1 MKNQMRL
8 EFDSISAN
16 EAFARVTTA
25 AFMTQMNPSMEEVA
39 DVKTAV
45 SEAVT
50 NAIIH
55 GYRGEVHKIVITGEI
70 EEEWLKLT
78 VEDQGVGIADV
89 EKAME
94 PLYTTRPEL
103 ERSGMGFL
111 FMEAFMDEHDGLA
124 GLAAVQDGPDRGA
137 DLGLPV
143 LGEVAVVGLQ
153 VHAPQLLGDVVRQ
166 VHLVAA
172 DGVDADH
179 VIPALDDFLHSV
191 YPPKFY
197 VAAGE
202 GLRPSWPR
210 RPSAWPCRCR

>member
-1 MKNQMRL
+1 MMKNEMCL

-16 EAFARVTTA
+16 EAFARVTVA

-55 GYRGEVHKIVITGEI
+55 GYEGEVHKIVIRGRI
-70 EEEWLKLT
+70 DGEWLELS
-78 VEDQGVGIADV
+78 VEDRGVGIADV

-111 FMEAFMDEHDGLA
+111 FMEAFMDEVKVESEPGK
-124 GLAAVQDGPDRGA
+124 GTAVMMKKRIGQR
-137 DLGLPV
+137 V
-143 LGEVAVVGLQ
+143 E
-153 VHAPQLLGDVVRQ
+153 
-166 VHLVAA
+166 
-172 DGVDADH
+172 
-179 VIPALDDFLHSV
+179 
-191 YPPKFY
+191 
-197 VAAGE
+197 
-202 GLRPSWPR
+202 
-210 RPSAWPCRCR
+210 